1 MYIKNRESI
10 FKLTLRSHTVYVAS
24 FSPCTGH
31 EGVSPRIG
39 LRFLLSAIRCS
50 LLKRD
55 DVSICSS
62 FLSSCTSLLPSLSVN
77 LLFRRGCMHALKT
90 REKEKEE
97 GPTSRSRGH
106 AGKSEREEAAV
117 SANGTDL
124 SYRLLSSD
132 ASGITFVRFAGVD
145 DVVAHG
151 VGVISTREGTYL
163 PITVLLSLLPSARTY
178 ACIYS
183 PSFFP
188 LPFSSPSRFL
198 FPPFYLFPPSVFPR
212 SLRSSIRTRISLRS
226 QLPVPGLPLHSLSI
240 LVFTLICTAT

>member
-1 MYIKNRESI
+1 MSLLSLPTRVTRACRRESGSA
-10 FKLTLRSHTVYVAS
+10 FFCRRSGARYSREMTCQFALHS
-24 FSPCTGH
+24 FRRAPLYSH
-31 EGVSPRIG
+31 
-39 LRFLLSAIRCS
+39 RFRWI
-50 LLKRD
+50 
-55 DVSICSS
+55 SS
-62 FLSSCTSLLPSLSVN
+62 FGADVCMRL
-77 LLFRRGCMHALKT
+77 RRERK
-90 REKEKEE
+90 RKRKDDDDEPIE
-97 GPTSRSRGH
+97 RGQD

-188 LPFSSPSRFL
+188 LPRVFFSLLFIYFPRLYSRFVQAFAYPNFAQIPASRSRSPSA
-198 FPPFYLFPPSVFPR
+198 S
-212 SLRSSIRTRISLRS
+212 SLDSCLYSNLYRDMSGSTCIRN
-226 QLPVPGLPLHSLSI
+226 
-240 LVFTLICTAT
+240 

>member
-1 MYIKNRESI
+1 MRLRRER
-10 FKLTLRSHTVYVAS
+10 KRKR
-24 FSPCTGH
+24 GDD
-31 EGVSPRIG
+31 ERI
-39 LRFLLSAIRCS
+39 
-50 LLKRD
+50 
-55 DVSICSS
+55 
-62 FLSSCTSLLPSLSVN
+62 
-77 LLFRRGCMHALKT
+77 
-90 REKEKEE
+90 E
-97 GPTSRSRGH
+97 RGH

-188 LPFSSPSRFL
+188 PPRLSLSLAFSFPSFL
-198 FPPFYLFPPSVFPR
+198 F
-212 SLRSSIRTRISLRS
+212 ISLVCIPASSFRGVREFRS
-226 QLPVPGLPLHSLSI
+226 DPDFPFLFSPLRPSSFDFCLYSNLYRDMSESTCI
-240 LVFTLICTAT
+240 RN